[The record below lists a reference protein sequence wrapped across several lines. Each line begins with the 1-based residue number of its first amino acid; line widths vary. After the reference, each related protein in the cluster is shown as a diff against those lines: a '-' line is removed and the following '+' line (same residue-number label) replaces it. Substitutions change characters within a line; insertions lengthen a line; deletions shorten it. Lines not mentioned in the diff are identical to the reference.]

1 MTLCSQSN
9 GFDYLDPNLCTLES
23 LFGRIRNWMRRAGNK
38 LVYNLYI
45 IEAKYR
51 FFYYDCGV
59 YSKRS
64 ILVYALS
71 DDHAI
76 NLSRNRLTE
85 YIENSEQQEF
95 TIHLIHLPG
104 LHESPMVFPDC

>member
-51 FFYYDCGV
+51 FFY
-59 YSKRS
+59 
-64 ILVYALS
+64 
-71 DDHAI
+71 
-76 NLSRNRLTE
+76 
-85 YIENSEQQEF
+85 EQQEF